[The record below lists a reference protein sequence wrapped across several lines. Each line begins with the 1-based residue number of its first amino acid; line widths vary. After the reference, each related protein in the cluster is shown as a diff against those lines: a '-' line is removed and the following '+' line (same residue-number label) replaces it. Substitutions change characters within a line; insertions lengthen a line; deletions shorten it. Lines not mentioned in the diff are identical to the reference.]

1 MRKSLNSIYIQ
12 TGWCHSSVG
21 RAKDWKSLCPRF
33 DSWWYHLK
41 INDLQKCRSFFFSSR
56 RSPLLCGSRTEPD
69 LQCIRCTFGRR
80 GDPKTGAW
88 KLWRTVPGISFFAAV
103 PVVFAVLYNNFF
115 IFAYFKKAE
124 KWLEWIC
131 FRNASG
137 NYTFEGVV
145 LVAVLQVCSKNW
157 VHNCGN
163 LHYKTAAA

>member
-1 MRKSLNSIYIQ
+1 MLYKP
-12 TGWCHSSVG
+12 TFGC
-21 RAKDWKSLCPRF
+21 
-33 DSWWYHLK
+33 WWYHLK
-41 INDLQKCRSFFFSSR
+41 INDLQKCKSFFFSSR

-103 PVVFAVLYNNFF
+103 PVVFAALYNNFF

-131 FRNASG
+131 IRCASG
-137 NYTFEGVV
+137 NYTLEGVV

-163 LHYKTAAA
+163 LHYETAAA